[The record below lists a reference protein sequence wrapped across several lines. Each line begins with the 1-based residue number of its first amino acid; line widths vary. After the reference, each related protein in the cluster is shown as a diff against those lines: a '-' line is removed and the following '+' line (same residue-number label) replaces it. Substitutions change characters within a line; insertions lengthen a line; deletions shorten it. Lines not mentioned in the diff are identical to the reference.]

1 MNDSDHLS
9 GLGWLTCFK
18 KRCHQISD
26 FVSVFTLDPPGSA
39 KQILNVSDF
48 SSSNLSGWSS
58 KPPVTSLRFWI
69 YRHWYIWII
78 LTNMRNTQA
87 TYVITGHV
95 GDRNPWHSL
104 DRRRIEDTRVGLVC
118 PGWKKRRRRLLTPI
132 PPEWCFLEN
141 ILNQQIL
148 SGSSTW
154 RRGHTEGILGLCPRK
169 SYSLWGKLT

>member
-9 GLGWLTCFK
+9 GLGWLTCLK

-26 FVSVFTLDPPGSA
+26 FVSVFPLYPPSNA

-78 LTNMRNTQA
+78 LTNMRNTSHICNYRTRGRWESQ
-87 TYVITGHV
+87 TE
-95 GDRNPWHSL
+95 PWQEKN
-104 DRRRIEDTRVGLVC
+104 RRYKTR
-118 PGWKKRRRRLLTPI
+118 
-132 PPEWCFLEN
+132 
-141 ILNQQIL
+141 
-148 SGSSTW
+148 
-154 RRGHTEGILGLCPRK
+154 LGLSRMEEKEPSYPNTTWMMLPGRHLK
-169 SYSLWGKLT
+169 STNII